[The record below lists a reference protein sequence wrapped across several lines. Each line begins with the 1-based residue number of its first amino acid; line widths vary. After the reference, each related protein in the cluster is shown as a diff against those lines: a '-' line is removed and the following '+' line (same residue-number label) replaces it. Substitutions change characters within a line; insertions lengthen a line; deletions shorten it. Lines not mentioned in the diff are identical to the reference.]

1 MGDLIAH
8 GRVRRLSLGISVA
21 LAPISRRLAR
31 ELDLLSDQ
39 TVEVAQVVPGGAAA
53 SAGLAAGDWIIAAGG
68 RIITGIDDLHRV
80 LAGLKAEREI
90 GLQIV
95 RQERLLEI
103 PLTPRWTS

>member
-1 MGDLIAH
+1 MPVHGAH

-21 LAPISRRLAR
+21 LAPIPRRLAR
-31 ELDLLSDQ
+31 KLDLLSDQ
-39 TVEVAQVVPGGAAA
+39 ALEVARVMPGGAAA
-53 SAGLAAGDWIIAAGG
+53 RAGLAAGDWIIAAGG

-95 RQERLLEI
+95 RHERLLEI